1 LQRPGRMPPCC
12 ACIQSTDRMTTESE
26 ELKDYV
32 GKEVVIDTKSTM
44 VYLGRL
50 EAIRNDFITLLD
62 ADVYDSSE
70 GPSRKEVYIHQA
82 RKFGIRRNRQ
92 RVEVRKS
99 EMISISLLSDVVEY

>member
-1 LQRPGRMPPCC
+1 
-12 ACIQSTDRMTTESE
+12 MTSESK
-26 ELKDYV
+26 ELKEYV

-44 VYLGRL
+44 VYLGKLRSIG
-50 EAIRNDFITLLD
+50 ESFITLVD

-70 GPSRKEVYIHQA
+70 GASRKEVYIHQA

-99 EMISISLLSDVVEY
+99 EMMSISLLSDVVEY